1 MSIRVYNKDQFEAL
15 QQNALNNSKRYEDIL
30 SRMSSSNNAVTVS
43 PTSEKQRTPRS
54 SSVKRLM
61 MKHELY
67 KKDQEDI
74 QKQIQVNIADSL
86 TKQRNKREANYVKLR
101 RDIDE
106 GKSLAEELE
115 ERLSL
120 KEETAKRQ
128 KQRLYDEWSE
138 KVFNKING
146 PINDRVK
153 AMDAKALNLHKQE
166 AYQHFLDTAN
176 KKGCLFRDIIIES
189 EYDPLHDNKSIRHVT
204 HVDDP
209 CCRVI
214 KHREE
219 EEAIANEGK
228 KVLDDSMEPR
238 GTGTAPLILGRC
250 DNLDTKLWASGI
262 FESTPYGYFNKMMA
276 STISAESSKTYESR
290 VKFDHYDIEKVWQSE
305 SSSAGDDDD
314 DEGESVSGTEGDTE
328 VEVADT
334 KQVILSPRKPCVPV
348 PAAATGPIDTNSPL
362 GILRSMVEMAQTCH
376 FLHVFG
382 PTLKIPSISRTVL
395 VPLLRL
401 VHADLIHVISP
412 KPPPPVY
419 HVRYATPSKIRLSTH
434 FELENNAG
442 LDTLVESTL
451 VVAPSSSSLK
461 RKRSSS
467 KKEHK
472 SDSKKKSKRSRHHRS
487 SSRHHRS
494 SRRDDD
500 EEDPAVPKQL
510 QAEIHETIVPPLPQI
525 PEEPETSN
533 EDSVKPPPPHDRS
546 DTHVLCSMCKKSY
559 DMSLLDPPLLRKPQG
574 EWKCFE
580 CLVNDCRGWPRRR
593 PSRQVAPPPPP
604 PPTEKTKTSKKKS
617 TSSSSS
623 HKSSKKS
630 SHSSSKKK
638 SSSRRHRSSSSSSHS
653 YPDEF
658 KLLLDLYHTRK
669 RQRDEALTESV
680 AAGMPPAPWLL
691 HTAIKTEPRALV
703 DGNNVGGWRVV
714 SASVADL
721 KLLLATKFV
730 SGSMAQQRLKG
741 QLIQIL
747 KAGEAHEE
755 QVTRLRV
762 HEEQQMM
769 WQMQALPRRASS
781 RVALERLKSQS
792 DPHASKS
799 DTHAHP
805 LRVVCAALVTR
816 MIQEEKAPLFSRPVD
831 PTADGCP
838 DYLAIVK
845 HPMDLGTVKLRSL
858 NGTYKTWASFKVDMA
873 RIWSNCR
880 LYNSEGAVIV
890 EYANELDKIHLNLVR
905 QAEGHGVASMT
916 EDAPPPPTESHA
928 FEVEE
933 TTTQTAHLVQFVL
946 RLGRRCLVGVAS
958 KAPDDPPHEEQP
970 GPSIEAAAPTA
981 DSTPQDDCSR

>member
-54 SSVKRLM
+54 SSVKRLV

-412 KPPPPVY
+412 LQEWERVVHRKLADNWQREFQENPMPTTHSFDDVSVRDRVLSKPPPPVY

-669 RQRDEALTESV
+669 RQRDEALAESV

-916 EDAPPPPTESHA
+916 EDATNITVVES
-928 FEVEE
+928 VDNW
-933 TTTQTAHLVQFVL
+933 
-946 RLGRRCLVGVAS
+946 
-958 KAPDDPPHEEQP
+958 DD
-970 GPSIEAAAPTA
+970 
-981 DSTPQDDCSR
+981 

>member
-1 MSIRVYNKDQFEAL
+1 
-15 QQNALNNSKRYEDIL
+15 
-30 SRMSSSNNAVTVS
+30 
-43 PTSEKQRTPRS
+43 
-54 SSVKRLM
+54 
-61 MKHELY
+61 
-67 KKDQEDI
+67 
-74 QKQIQVNIADSL
+74 
-86 TKQRNKREANYVKLR
+86 
-101 RDIDE
+101 
-106 GKSLAEELE
+106 
-115 ERLSL
+115 
-120 KEETAKRQ
+120 
-128 KQRLYDEWSE
+128 
-138 KVFNKING
+138 
-146 PINDRVK
+146 
-153 AMDAKALNLHKQE
+153 MDAKALNLHKQE

-401 VHADLIHVISP
+401 VHADLVHVISP
-412 KPPPPVY
+412 KPPLPVY

-494 SRRDDD
+494 SRHDDD

-510 QAEIHETIVPPLPQI
+510 KAEIHETIVPPPPLPQI

-580 CLVNDCRGWPRRR
+580 CLVNDCR
-593 PSRQVAPPPPP
+593 
-604 PPTEKTKTSKKKS
+604 
-617 TSSSSS
+617 
-623 HKSSKKS
+623 
-630 SHSSSKKK
+630 
-638 SSSRRHRSSSSSSHS
+638 
-653 YPDEF
+653 
-658 KLLLDLYHTRK
+658 
-669 RQRDEALTESV
+669 
-680 AAGMPPAPWLL
+680 
-691 HTAIKTEPRALV
+691 
-703 DGNNVGGWRVV
+703 
-714 SASVADL
+714 
-721 KLLLATKFV
+721 
-730 SGSMAQQRLKG
+730 
-741 QLIQIL
+741 
-747 KAGEAHEE
+747 
-755 QVTRLRV
+755 
-762 HEEQQMM
+762 
-769 WQMQALPRRASS
+769 
-781 RVALERLKSQS
+781 
-792 DPHASKS
+792 
-799 DTHAHP
+799 
-805 LRVVCAALVTR
+805 
-816 MIQEEKAPLFSRPVD
+816 
-831 PTADGCP
+831 
-838 DYLAIVK
+838 
-845 HPMDLGTVKLRSL
+845 
-858 NGTYKTWASFKVDMA
+858 
-873 RIWSNCR
+873 
-880 LYNSEGAVIV
+880 
-890 EYANELDKIHLNLVR
+890 
-905 QAEGHGVASMT
+905 
-916 EDAPPPPTESHA
+916 
-928 FEVEE
+928 
-933 TTTQTAHLVQFVL
+933 
-946 RLGRRCLVGVAS
+946 
-958 KAPDDPPHEEQP
+958 
-970 GPSIEAAAPTA
+970 
-981 DSTPQDDCSR
+981 